1 MAKNK
6 NNFKT
11 VLLNNIFMLKYIFKY
26 TPGLLIYTVL
36 LRMFNSVVG
45 VMRNVYTINFLVDSF
60 QEGRS
65 IMEVVVY
72 IAIYTGVSLI
82 SLFATYIYDE
92 CYLPKKKLILAKKMQ
107 GELYNKAIQMD
118 LASYDNPQ
126 FYNDFIWAMSQSEEK
141 ALQVLITTSGFVY
154 NITAILSTGA
164 LIIYLDSLGIVF
176 AAVSCVIN
184 IITAFRQNKISYEQN
199 LETKEVQRK
208 RDYTNRIFYQEDYI
222 KEVRLSHIEDK
233 LIKDFKDNNTKLVN
247 IIGSY
252 ARKLMVIDFVN
263 MLLSSDVLLNGVYLI
278 IIMYKAVVLHTIS
291 FGAVVGLLNGSR
303 NLQENFLGLTQ
314 KISNYA
320 QNSLYIEKFK
330 QFLFCDCKVVNLP
343 NAEKVSDEKPVIEL
357 KNVNFTYETNE
368 EPTLHD
374 INMKITPGEKI
385 ALVGYNG
392 SGKSTLIKLIVRLY
406 DPSNGEI
413 TLNGKN
419 IKEYDLKSYRDSFG
433 VVFQDFQLFAATI
446 AENVKMDIVDE
457 AKDNQKVEKAL
468 EQSGFDQKLE
478 SLEGG
483 VSTLLTR
490 EFSKS
495 GVNLS
500 GGESQ
505 KVAIARV
512 FEKKCN
518 IAILDEPSSALDPVS
533 EYEINQSMLGVAN
546 DKTVIFISHRLSTT
560 VMADKIYMLEKGRI
574 IEEGSHAELMKKGG
588 KYAEMFNMQA
598 EKYLSNS

>member
-1 MAKNK
+1 
-6 NNFKT
+6 
-11 VLLNNIFMLKYIFKY
+11 MLKYIFKY
-26 TPGLLIYTVL
+26 TPGLLVYTVL
-36 LRMFNSVVG
+36 LKMFNSVVG

-60 QEGRS
+60 QKGRS
-65 IMEVVVY
+65 IMEVAFY

-82 SLFATYIYDE
+82 SLFATYIYYE
-92 CYLPKKKLILAKKMQ
+92 YYLPKKKLILAQKMQ
-107 GELYNKAIQMD
+107 VELYNKAIQMD

-141 ALQVLITTSGFVY
+141 ALQVLSTTSDLVY
-154 NITAILSTGA
+154 NITAILTTGA
-164 LIIYLDSLGIVF
+164 IIISLDSIGIVF

-208 RDYTNRIFYQEDYI
+208 RDYTNRIFYQADYI

-233 LIKDFKDNNTKLVN
+233 LIKDFKDTNTKLVN
-247 IIGSY
+247 IIGRY
-252 ARKLMVIDFVN
+252 ARKLMVLDFVN
-263 MLLSSDVLLNGVYLI
+263 MILSSDVLLNGVYLI
-278 IIMYKAVVLHTIS
+278 IIIYKAVVLHTIS

-303 NLQENFLGLTQ
+303 NLQKNFLYLTQ
-314 KISNYA
+314 NISTYA

-343 NAEKVSDEKPVIEL
+343 NAEIVSDEKPVIEL
-357 KNVNFTYETNE
+357 KNVNFIYETNE
-368 EPTLHD
+368 EPTLYD
-374 INMKITPGEKI
+374 INMKIMPGEKI

-406 DPSNGEI
+406 DPNNGEI

-419 IKEYDLKSYRDSFG
+419 IKEHDLKSYRDSFG

-478 SLEGG
+478 SLEDG

-560 VMADKIYMLEKGRI
+560 VMADKIYMLEKGSI
-574 IEEGSHAELMKKGG
+574 IEEGSHAELMEKGG